1 MHVVHEMN
9 HIESLLH
16 HLSEFV
22 SIRHDDQKLIESLFE
37 ERVYSRSEFFLR
49 EGEICKALG
58 FVVKGI
64 FRYYI
69 DHDGEDRTYNF
80 APEHHFICNYE
91 SLIRQSPSPKHIQA
105 IEDSIVLTISYDNL
119 QRFYSEVTEGNHFG
133 RIHMERIYAD
143 MVRQL
148 VAQYTETPE
157 QRYLNFLK
165 NYPELNQRLPQYYI
179 ASYVGVKPQSLSRI
193 RKRLTSKATY

>member
-1 MHVVHEMN
+1 MN
-9 HIESLLH
+9 YIELLLQ

-22 SIRHDDQKLIESLFE
+22 SFKRDDEKLIETLFE
-37 ERVYSRSEFFLR
+37 ERIYRSSDFFLR
-49 EGEICKALG
+49 EGEVCKALG

-80 APEHHFICNYE
+80 ATERHFVCNYE

-105 IEDSIVLTISYDNL
+105 IEDSVVLTISYDNL
-119 QRFYSEVTEGNHFG
+119 QRFYSEVKEGNHFG
-133 RIHMERIYAD
+133 RIHMEKIYAD

-193 RKRLTSKATY
+193 RKRLTSKSDLLT

>member
-1 MHVVHEMN
+1 MKY
-9 HIESLLH
+9 IDSLLQ

-22 SIRHDDQKLIESLFE
+22 SFTGDDKKLIESLFE
-37 ERVYSRSEFFLR
+37 QRTYIRSDFFLR
-49 EGEICKALG
+49 EGEVCKALA

-64 FRYYI
+64 FRYYM

-80 APEHHFICNYE
+80 AHEHNFVCNYD
-91 SLIRQSPSPKHIQA
+91 SLIRQSPSLKNIQA
-105 IEDSIVLTISYDNL
+105 IEDSVVLVISYDNL
-119 QRFYSEVTEGNHFG
+119 QRFYAEVKEGNHFG
-133 RIHMERIYAD
+133 RIHMENIYAD

-165 NYPELNQRLPQYYI
+165 KYPELNQRLPQYYI

-193 RKRLTSKATY
+193 RRRLTSKKTY